1 MIIKNKKDISKI
13 DFDNFSLDELENIQ
27 RRKKIEYE
35 NNKKSKEMA
44 EMYVIVLALSFRT
57 KIEPSKLE
65 GIVKEIGE
73 IYNNYEDSEDI
84 ACGYILALF
93 FMAEIEKEV
102 SKLEIIEKKAKQIYE
117 KYNYLEIVI
126 KGYSFIIYWLS
137 TKQNSVNALE
147 SLLNKIK
154 DIYETLPSSR
164 WKEHWLLSVEMSAV
178 LKQHPEMEG
187 GTKKFEKEKEGIA
200 FIYVSM
206 LSKLSRKQINKL
218 DILRLVREARTIYN
232 QYQYSIPISGEFVG
246 TLISLSA
253 KQETIL
259 ELKETMNE
267 AEDVYNHIDDLRI
280 ASGYAIILMLAF
292 LKQTE
297 TGEQTN
303 IEGKVKEIY
312 RKYQSEIIAKV
323 YIDILLRISLIQEKN
338 EKNNSFRE
346 INNILQKYE
355 QLNKS
360 VEFFIDRLL
369 MSEDST
375 DEHLEKCINIFMTLS
390 NQENAENLLRNTK
403 YNFLLKCIKT
413 ISDEEKKRLIEI
425 LIIVQTIKY
434 YLIVKDPTSLKFG
447 HYTSEKVLQLFLKQK
462 EEKDGE
468 KEKNKYLIRTK
479 SRLNNVNYMND
490 PSEGKVLD
498 HCLQLDWAFQK
509 LSLKPSPWFL
519 MSLTTAVDRL
529 EMWAQYGNQAEGVC
543 LVLEASD
550 FSKVNSIFDV
560 KSLVE
565 EDFRADSS
573 RELNKHSDFLYRIGY
588 LGKPGNPINILYKE
602 YNRDLGKEIYKINK
616 ELKKLKNKVKK
627 INKDNLLYVAVDF
640 YLEEIRY
647 LFKLSDYSYESELRV
662 LKYMPLEPDNPK
674 IKIDDSGDI
683 AKLFIERDNPI
694 RIDEVIFGPKFSHPE
709 NVTPLLHLLDKNIKF
724 RQSKIPF
731 K

>member
-35 NNKKSKEMA
+35 NNKTSKEMA
-44 EMYVIVLALSFRT
+44 EIYVIVLTLSFRT

-65 GIVKEIGE
+65 EIVKEIEE

-84 ACGYILALF
+84 ACGYILALYL
-93 FMAEIEKEV
+93 MAEIEKEV

-126 KGYSFIIYWLS
+126 KGYSFIIYRLS

-178 LKQHPEMEG
+178 LKQHSEMEG

-218 DILRLVREARTIYN
+218 DILRLVREARAIYN

-267 AEDVYNHIDDLRI
+267 AEDVYNHIDDLRV

-292 LKQTE
+292 LKQTGP
-297 TGEQTN
+297 GEQTN
-303 IEGKVKEIY
+303 IEGKVQEIY

-323 YIDILLRISLIQEKN
+323 YIDILLRISLIQEQN
-338 EKNNSFRE
+338 EMNNSFRE

-375 DEHLEKCINIFMTLS
+375 DEHLEKCINILMTLS

-403 YNFLLKCIKT
+403 YNLLLKCIKT

-468 KEKNKYLIRTK
+468 KEKNKYSIKTK

-573 RELNKHSDFLYRIGY
+573 GELNKHSDFLYRIGY

-694 RIDEVIFGPKFSHPE
+694 QIDEVIFGPKFSHPE
-709 NVTPLLHLLDKNIKF
+709 NVTPLLHLLDKNIQF
-724 RQSKIPF
+724 RQSQIPF